1 MKELLLSILFFGI
14 LVTSQAQKSDTL
26 YYDSKWKSAY
36 KKDYAYYRLT
46 EFENNLY
53 LVKDYY
59 KNGNIQMKGFYKSV
73 EPEIKHGKFTWYYPN
88 GRISQKSFFQDD
100 SLKRT
105 NAWNANS
112 LSTKYPFL
120 ADVYIKGTY
129 TKPNIEPQFPGG
141 ETELKKFI
149 KANQKD
155 SKILTD
161 QKISGTVVL
170 NFKISSKG
178 KINSI
183 KIEKSLN
190 SILDNEAVRV
200 LKIMPNWFPGY
211 ENGVEVQK
219 QATQIFYF

>member
-1 MKELLLSILFFGI
+1 MKELLLSILFYGMI
-14 LVTSQAQKSDTL
+14 VTCQAQKLDTL
-26 YYDSKWKSAY
+26 YYDSKWKSAD
-36 KKDYAYYRLT
+36 KKDFTYYRLT

-53 LVKDYY
+53 VLKDYY
-59 KNGNIQMKGFYKSV
+59 KDGNIQMMGFYKSV

-88 GRISQKSFFQDD
+88 GGIRQKSFYQDD

-105 NAWNANS
+105 NAWNANG
-112 LSTKYPFL
+112 LSIKYPFL
-120 ADVYIKGTY
+120 ADVYIEGTY
-129 TKPNIEPQFPGG
+129 TKPDMEPQFPGG
-141 ETELKKFI
+141 EIELKKFI

-170 NFKISSKG
+170 NFKISAKG

-190 SILDNEAVRV
+190 SILDDEAVRV
-200 LKIMPNWFPGY
+200 LKIMPNWFPGCK
-211 ENGVEVQK
+211 NGVNVQK
-219 QATQIFYF
+219 RATQIFYF